1 MQFLSQARQER
12 QGEMSTAG
20 RWTAGA
26 PPVQKDGIGTRHRR
40 EAAAQPLTAGHQCT
54 PMRIGVTWET
64 ALDRPHAG
72 FIPASYRLHGGGRPR
87 RAHASWNRIGKGCA
101 ALQTC

>member
-26 PPVQKDGIGTRHRR
+26 PPVQKDGNGARHRR
-40 EAAAQPLTAGHQCT
+40 KAAARPLTAGHQCT
-54 PMRIGVTWET
+54 PMRIGVTWGVG
-64 ALDRPHAG
+64 DRKSKRLNSSHLVISYAVFCLKKKTHVLSLSLYHA
-72 FIPASYRLHGGGRPR
+72 
-87 RAHASWNRIGKGCA
+87 C
-101 ALQTC
+101 